1 MTMPF
6 LPYRI
11 LAIALAVG
19 LGILAAGCED
29 QARVDEPAAGQQPV
43 AAGER
48 PAAAAQQP
56 PEPPEQAA
64 ATVPP
69 GFVIAA
75 PMREAQTAVRV
86 QTPARTD
93 YIGEGKT
100 VTRDVV
106 HARIFTPFGVSPG
119 ETISKQTPMSVQQG
133 QTPGIQIN
141 PYGVGATAGGP
152 STFTGG
158 GGKWTWWDTLKTR
171 MHDYGLGICGAVI
184 VVVSLGGILYVLVP
198 GARPVISGFLRLI
211 ASVPPFVGS
220 LVENAVG
227 KAKEAAVVKPLTEV
241 VDGGQ
246 QFKDLVAREPEP
258 ITRQRVLDLFLAAHM
273 AAQDKSTQGLVKAI
287 KADL

>member
-1 MTMPF
+1 MTTPF

-19 LGILAAGCED
+19 LSILAAGCED
-29 QARVDEPAAGQQPV
+29 QARVDEPAAGQQ
-43 AAGER
+43 A
-48 PAAAAQQP
+48 AAAAQQP
-56 PEPPEQAA
+56 PEPAQQAA
-64 ATVPP
+64 DVVPP

-75 PMREAQTAVRV
+75 PVHEAQTAVRV
-86 QTPARTD
+86 QTPARTE
-93 YIGEGKT
+93 YVGEGKM
-100 VTRDVV
+100 VTRDVT

-119 ETISKQTPMSVQQG
+119 ETISKQTPMVVQQG

-158 GGKWTWWDTLKTR
+158 GGKWSWWDTLKTR
-171 MHDYGLGICGAVI
+171 LHDYGLGIFGAVI

-198 GARPVISGFLRLI
+198 GARPVISGFLRLV

-220 LVENAVG
+220 LVENAIG

-246 QFKDLVAREPEP
+246 QFKDLVATEPEP
-258 ITRQRVLDLFLAAHM
+258 MTRQRVLDLFLAAHM